1 MKKLFLL
8 VIPVILTGCSASV
21 DTINLGPEERLK
33 YAISLYNDED
43 YQEALN
49 EFQNVVLQF
58 PGNAV
63 VDDAQ
68 FYLAMTRFKREEFI
82 LAGFEFSKLVKNMA
96 ASEFVPEAQYMLSES
111 YYQLSPPYTLDQT
124 YTRKAVEEFQAFID
138 FFPTN
143 AKVPDAEKKITEL
156 NTKLAQKEY
165 NNAVIYEKMEYYNA
179 ALIYY
184 NNVTENYHDTRFAPS
199 ALYNRIQLLVKRD
212 RSREAVAEIEKF
224 LQRYPDN
231 MNTSELQTLKTNLEN
246 KLSAS
251 K

>member
-1 MKKLFLL
+1 MKKLFFLAVPL
-8 VIPVILTGCSASV
+8 ILAGCSSSI

-33 YAISLYNDED
+33 YAIELYNDED
-43 YQEALN
+43 YQEAVQ
-49 EFQNVVLQF
+49 EFQNIVLQF

-68 FYLAMTRFKREEFI
+68 YYLGMTRYQREEFI
-82 LAGFEFSKLVKNMA
+82 LAGFEFSKLIKGMA
-96 ASEFVPEAQYMLSES
+96 ASEFVPEAQYMLAQS
-111 YYQLSPPYTLDQT
+111 YYRLSPSYFLDQT
-124 YTRKAVEEFQAFID
+124 YTKKSISEFQAFID
-138 FFPTN
+138 FFP
-143 AKVPDAEKKITEL
+143 AHPKVPEAEGKITEL
-156 NTKLAQKEY
+156 NNKLAQKEF
-165 NNAVIYEKMEYYNA
+165 NNAVIYEKMEYYTA

-184 NNVTENYHDTRFAPS
+184 NNVTENYHDTPFAPR

-212 RSREAVAEIEKF
+212 RTREAVSEIDKF

-231 MNTSELQTLKTNLEN
+231 GSTGELQSLKLNLEN